1 MRAKHIP
8 VLIAE
13 SSNVTQ
19 SSDSRP
25 SFSRGWGLLGLTL
38 GHGVSNKSR
47 LRLAE
52 MNAKPATHARI
63 DRPERKKSSVWT
75 SWIASVSSQSPAQRS
90 GSRTIVSLI
99 QASVGGTH
107 GLWRNKIQSSEI
119 IHGRSPLGCPCGT
132 AALGS
137 LWVGFM
143 CNPIVSRERSMKGS
157 GRVGWSPNGQ
167 RFGSAKAIN
176 AWQTGTRLSAC
187 RPVLASRRP
196 TGSWRG

>member
-137 LWVGFM
+137 LLGWFYVQS
-143 CNPIVSRERSMKGS
+143 NRESREVYERLWPRGVVPKRPEIRFCKGHQ
-157 GRVGWSPNGQ
+157 RVANWYEVVC
-167 RFGSAKAIN
+167 
-176 AWQTGTRLSAC
+176 L
-187 RPVLASRRP
+187 
-196 TGSWRG
+196 